1 LLFFATVRNRKALIV
16 LGLILAYSIAGSAL
30 LLHAENNA
38 PPSRAKLGDE
48 KRWQV
53 VAPGRVEPISGKI
66 NIVAPIPDLIG
77 EVLIKAGD
85 KVSAGEPLV
94 RLRDPELYAR
104 LASAEAQMAMRKR
117 ARDDRTPSS
126 WATDRRKAEDAVA
139 DAEQVVLNA
148 RAAFDQ
154 AVLEKRAGRA
164 SETDLDSARAALS
177 RAEDDL
183 KQQKAD
189 LRKLEADPTTPLPT
203 QAEGQLNVARAE
215 LSAAQAT
222 IQKLTI
228 RAPITGTVLQVTGKP
243 REMTSPSAPQPLVL
257 LGDVSVLRV
266 RAELDERDFGE
277 IKVGQAVSVRLEAF
291 RRREILGTV
300 SFIAPIAEP
309 SRSGSHGQ
317 RNEPGVDVVEV
328 LIDLADPGP
337 LAVGMKVDAF
347 FGHDSASTQQ

>member
-1 LLFFATVRNRKALIV
+1 MLLRPTLAVGFVWPCPPHPPLKHLQVEIGCTRSSGAFREKRRSSLLFLATVRNRKALIV

-30 LLHAENNA
+30 LLHAEDKA
-38 PPSRAKLGDE
+38 PPSRAKPGEE
-48 KRWQV
+48 KRWQA
-53 VAPGRVEPISGKI
+53 VAPGRVEPLSGKI

-189 LRKLEADPTTPLPT
+189 LRKLEADPTTPP
-203 QAEGQLNVARAE
+203 ARSGRR
-215 LSAAQAT
+215 SAQCRT
-222 IQKLTI
+222 G
-228 RAPITGTVLQVTGKP
+228 RALGGASDNSKTYY
-243 REMTSPSAPQPLVL
+243 PSANHWNCSSGHRQAGRDDIA
-257 LGDVSVLRV
+257 LGATALGVV
-266 RAELDERDFGE
+266 R
-277 IKVGQAVSVRLEAF
+277 
-291 RRREILGTV
+291 
-300 SFIAPIAEP
+300 
-309 SRSGSHGQ
+309 
-317 RNEPGVDVVEV
+317 
-328 LIDLADPGP
+328 
-337 LAVGMKVDAF
+337 
-347 FGHDSASTQQ
+347 